1 MKLSLNVSVL
11 SCWISDNSILM
22 LEPFL
27 VPIQTFL
34 YWISCRTS
42 YRRNFCRRVV
52 RFVVAFFSVLVSP
65 SPKLVSNG

>member
-27 VPIQTFL
+27 VPIQTF
-34 YWISCRTS
+34 
-42 YRRNFCRRVV
+42 
-52 RFVVAFFSVLVSP
+52 FVLD
-65 SPKLVSNG
+65 KLQDELWKELL